1 MSDAVD
7 TKAEII
13 KLSRVLGEDVA
24 ALEFLESIGWRELRE
39 FRYLVADQ
47 FFEGAESRLK
57 NLAAAAKL
65 VPNPIIVKL
74 APIYFEPRLAAGVA
88 GLVDEEKA
96 LKLVP
101 KLPVSLMA
109 ETLPYVDPRKIGQL
123 VSKVPV
129 DVARKLL
136 PVMIASGE
144 YISMGQL
151 VDFVTPEQLA
161 GVLPILDDVS
171 LLKIAEVTENKDQF
185 DIIIPLIDDARIA
198 RVIQTAREEDLLDV
212 AIVLLNEGN
221 VHTRGRMANIAAQ
234 QSDKV
239 LNALVEAVDSAG
251 QWDMLLPTARQMTPQ
266 NLARFAKVKAL
277 DGVDV
282 MSAVVE
288 TAVRNDVWD
297 ALLPMVPHLSDAA
310 LGALAGVSALQD
322 RAIVAKVVNEA
333 VGTAQASAA
342 LFAPALPLISRV
354 PEQVKRVFADEIGK
368 LDPATFEREVKG
380 VVAAGKLSDLLPL
393 VSLLPKPKQDAVS
406 TIAANFDPTE
416 MHSALVAA
424 SDNGVLP
431 EMLEVAAGMPLD
443 KREQAIGIIT
453 DNEDD
458 DLLGTALEPDQQQN
472 VWNQVLK
479 LSSNVPLPA
488 LQRLSDQA
496 AFLNLENVLPTV
508 MQAAEFTNEWNTG
521 LAILGGIHDR
531 ARKDGVPVQV
541 TVQGRLVQKAAE
553 KALEAGLLDKAGLG
567 KDLLEQYA
575 KEQGIAKEFDE
586 TVLLASGAAR
596 GAATQVVQMSFGAIE
611 DGVSPIRA
619 LADQVPSGKSVA
631 GAVSEA
637 AGKASGLASSLF
649 ERAKAATHVVTQD
662 KATHEGE

>member
-24 ALEFLESIGWRELRE
+24 ALEFLETIGWRQLRE

-171 LLKIAEVTENKDQF
+171 LLRIAEVTENKDQF

-198 RVIQTAREEDLLDV
+198 RVIQTAREENLLDV
-212 AIVLLNEGN
+212 AIELLNEVN

-251 QWDMLLPTARQMTPQ
+251 EWDMLLPTTRQMTPQ
-266 NLARFAKVKAL
+266 NLARFAKAKAL
-277 DGVDV
+277 DGAEV
-282 MSAVVE
+282 MSTLVE
-288 TAVRNDVWD
+288 SAVRNDVWD
-297 ALLPMVPHLSDAA
+297 ALLPMVPHLSDAG
-310 LGALAGVSALQD
+310 LSGLASVSAFQD
-322 RAIVAKVVNEA
+322 RAVVAKVVNEA
-333 VGTAQASAA
+333 VGTAQGSAA
-342 LFAPALPLISRV
+342 LFASALPLISRV
-354 PEQVKRVFADEIGK
+354 SEQVKRVFADEIGK

-458 DLLGTALEPDQQQN
+458 DLLGTTLEPDQQQN

-496 AFLNLENVLPTV
+496 AFLNLENVLPSV

-619 LADQVPSGKSVA
+619 LADQVPGGKSVA

-649 ERAKAATHVVTQD
+649 ERAKAATHAVTQD